1 MNRKTSLIPSKQNGT
16 ENMFSILKAKYMYIL
31 RLHFNLLQCMQEIKV
46 AERKMECKEIGKNV
60 FYSTHTD
67 N

>member
-31 RLHFNLLQCMQEIKV
+31 RLYFNLLQCMQEIKV
-46 AERKMECKEIGKNV
+46 AKRKKELGMSRNMKNCV
-60 FYSTHTD
+60 L
-67 N
+67 